1 MANWKTYEDDE
12 RIKRELISSSKSPFK
27 SKAFDEI
34 LLEDT
39 GSLDI
44 NIDIERISSSIE
56 YVFKSNEIESYIK
69 DEPEEHEVAIQYL
82 AAKVFENRTN
92 LAQLYIS
99 SSNNTN
105 PIITGSLTSSGNIS
119 SSGDIIGNNII
130 GSIDGGKF

>member
-27 SKAFDEI
+27 SKTFDEI

-56 YVFKSNEIESYIK
+56 YVFKSNEIESTIK

-99 SSNNTN
+99 SSDNTN

-119 SSGDIIGNNII
+119 ASGDIIGNNII

>member
-1 MANWKTYEDDE
+1 MANWKTYRDDE

-27 SKAFDEI
+27 SKTFDEI

-44 NIDIERISSSIE
+44 NIDIESISSSIE
-56 YVFKSNEIESYIK
+56 YVFKSSEIESTIK
-69 DEPEEHEVAIQYL
+69 DQPEEHEVAIQYL
-82 AAKVFENRTN
+82 SAKVFENRTN

-99 SSNNTN
+99 SSDSTN
-105 PIITGSLTSSGNIS
+105 PIITGSLTSSGTIS
-119 SSGDIIGNNII
+119 ASGDIIGNNII